1 MAKPAEHVFRV
12 LTLLCMGCMAIT
24 AVVIAADPL
33 RRYIELSKGTLVYYV
48 ISLAGGVVLA
58 LCYFTALRFPPRLHK
73 VAVWGLFTIL
83 ALGINQI
90 VGLRFGTILCFT
102 PS

>member
-1 MAKPAEHVFRV
+1 MAKPAEHVFRL
-12 LTLLCMGCMAIT
+12 LTLLCVGCMAIA
-24 AVVIAADPL
+24 AVVIAVDPL
-33 RRYIELSKGTLVYYV
+33 RRYSELSKGTLVYYA

-58 LCYFTALRFPPRLHK
+58 LCLFMSLRFARKLHK
-73 VAVWGLFTIL
+73 VAVGGLSAIL

-90 VGLRFGTILCFT
+90 VGLGFGTILCFT

>member
-12 LTLLCMGCMAIT
+12 LTLLCVGCMAIAAAAI
-24 AVVIAADPL
+24 AVDPL
-33 RRYIELSKGTLVYYV
+33 RRYSELSKGTLVYYA

-58 LCYFTALRFPPRLHK
+58 LCLFMALRFPPKLHK
-73 VAVWGLFTIL
+73 VVVSGLSAIL

-90 VGLRFGTILCFT
+90 VGLHYGTILCFT

>member
-12 LTLLCMGCMAIT
+12 LTPLCVGCMAIA
-24 AVVIAADPL
+24 AVVIAVDPL
-33 RRYIELSKGTLVYYV
+33 RRYSELSKGTFVYYS
-48 ISLAGGVVLA
+48 ISLAAGVVLA
-58 LCYFTALRFPPRLHK
+58 LCLFMALRFPTKLHK
-73 VAVWGLFTIL
+73 VAVWGLSVIL

-90 VGLRFGTILCFT
+90 VGLRFGTILSFT

>member
-1 MAKPAEHVFRV
+1 MDKPAEHVFR
-12 LTLLCMGCMAIT
+12 LLALLCMGCMSIA
-24 AVVIAADPL
+24 AVVIAVDPL
-33 RRYIELSKGTLVYYV
+33 RRYGELSKGTLVYYV

-58 LCYFTALRFPPRLHK
+58 LCLFMALRFPPKLHK
-73 VAVWGLFTIL
+73 VAVGGLSAIL

-102 PS
+102 PR

>member
-1 MAKPAEHVFRV
+1 
-12 LTLLCMGCMAIT
+12 MAIA
-24 AVVIAADPL
+24 AVVIAVDPL
-33 RRYIELSKGTLVYYV
+33 RRYSELSKGTLVYYV

-58 LCYFTALRFPPRLHK
+58 FCLFMALRFPAKLHK
-73 VAVWGLFTIL
+73 EAVGGLSAIL
-83 ALGINQI
+83 TLGINQI